1 MCMHNNGEPSF
12 VANTPDCHSLFQL
25 AFFIVLSR
33 IPCSLGI
40 PDQLLCDT
48 LVNRPITKRANPM
61 QVHPIRSRVTVD
73 IRRHSTSL
81 TIVPAESTRVFGVQ
95 RKLSWFGAGVSGV
108 KREQCAFT
116 NDFCLKD
123 FRFTQLARERKKGE
137 GGPFPGGFHGC
148 FVRRATSFSRVSSAV
163 PSSCSWVA
171 PAVIPARGPTPGR
184 PVHQARGTRQTEP
197 CSSSSQLGQSAARQR
212 N

>member
-73 IRRHSTSL
+73 IRRHTTSL

-95 RKLSWFGAGVSGV
+95 RKLSWFGAGDSGV

-116 NDFCLKD
+116 NDFLFK
-123 FRFTQLARERKKGE
+123 RFQIHSTGTWTKERR
-137 GGPFPGGFHGC
+137 
-148 FVRRATSFSRVSSAV
+148 RRAVSGWLPRMVCA
-163 PSSCSWVA
+163 PSYELFACF
-171 PAVIPARGPTPGR
+171 I
-184 PVHQARGTRQTEP
+184 
-197 CSSSSQLGQSAARQR
+197 SSSVVMLLGRSSGNPSARSHTREASTPSARDTPNR
-212 N
+212 TV